1 MFVNR
6 QKLQIARAPETL
18 LSFFYTQR
26 TGSNAMTAWLQQSV
40 PPQKVYFYR
49 NVKDFVHWRRQPSGT
64 LDGSR
69 VYAGF
74 SDFTPK
80 DLGGRPFVAFGM
92 VRHPMHRL
100 ASLYALSKRDKPHV
114 YHELANRT
122 SFEDYFREGSK
133 DRPQYFQNLVCRRIG
148 GSPTFAAAKAAMDEY
163 YGIVGPTDR
172 LDLFSKLLIHN
183 LGWTVDP
190 IKPGKVDDTA
200 KYAAVMNS
208 SARDEILAANAEDL
222 ALYEYVKRLGEPALA
237 APSRPVAVSSGAVAI
252 PAVERQPVVEA
263 AAEPPDVP
271 QCPVCG
277 AALDNVQDAKSGG
290 YCPGCNS
297 PDRARSLSQVL
308 ERTVAPGMRAAG
320 LTDLPVLAF
329 GASGGERKLLDRH
342 FPAVKSVSLYGKYGA
357 DHESG
362 VDIRDLS
369 RYPANSF
376 SGAMGILLFDYFPEH
391 EQALAELYRVLAP
404 GGILFSLVLTPRVK
418 PDASPPRVTK
428 RIEPRPGYFDYIPAG
443 GQLLNVTVGQDWM
456 LQAIAGAGFEP
467 QQVRLFDRGT
477 RASLEWFL
485 GFKPMASG
493 ARKDLPPAAKKAPV
507 EKAQPSPA
515 AQQSPRP
522 PQVPPARG
530 AMTESFSKMHK
541 VAVDR
546 AFGFRQVNLELSVPS
561 VPLEGRNASFAEHRP
576 DSDTVIALARGRAV
590 VSEDLGQS
598 WQCPALS
605 GAADIEFENCFTTSA
620 GDHLLQVKSG
630 QEGVPDG
637 TVFVYDASWSLRGRS
652 SAGRSRWHG
661 SRSIG
666 QSGNTIMWAEYP
678 ENKAKYTRGQEHLAE
693 HPRVWRSRD
702 GGASWEVVFEQNGL
716 DIRHFHTIV
725 PDPCVPRQWWLSSGD
740 RADESKVWLSSD
752 DGDSW
757 SEVTN
762 LRPEIALHPSAMR
775 TAQAV
780 HRYTDI
786 WLGQDEVVWGT
797 DDWLGTPGAP
807 GVDPATPAGAPRAGA
822 RMIRSRRTTPLQPVD
837 AGWIGN
843 PVRSIT
849 DVGPALLMT
858 TEAKYKPLPE
868 PQVYLMAKNGTGLL
882 TQLCTIEILR
892 DRGSGFTYSR
902 ASAAARN
909 GVFFS
914 FRGSRDVCALPTR
927 VLKWRVDFG

>member
-18 LSFFYTQR
+18 LGFFYTQR

-49 NVKDFVHWRRQPSGT
+49 NVKDFVHWRRQPPGT
-64 LDGSR
+64 LDGFR
-69 VYAGF
+69 IYAGF
-74 SDFTPK
+74 SDFAPK

-122 SFEDYFREGSK
+122 SFEGYYREGSK

-148 GSPTFAAAKAAMDEY
+148 GAPTFAAAKVAIDEY
-163 YGIVGPTDR
+163 YGIVAPTDR
-172 LDLFSKLLIHN
+172 LDLFSNLMIDN

-190 IKPGKVDDTA
+190 IKPGKVDDTT
-200 KYAAVMNS
+200 KYAAMMNS
-208 SARDEILAANAEDL
+208 PARDEILAANAEDL
-222 ALYEYVKRLGEPALA
+222 ALYEYVKGLGEPAA
-237 APSRPVAVSSGAVAI
+237 VAPSRPVAVSSGAA
-252 PAVERQPVVEA
+252 AVPSVEMQPVAEVA
-263 AAEPPDVP
+263 AVAPGGP
-271 QCPVCG
+271 QCSVCG
-277 AALDNVQDAKSGG
+277 AALDNVKDAKSGG

-308 ERTVAPGMRAAG
+308 ERTVVPAVRAAG
-320 LTDLPVLAF
+320 LADLPVLAF

-342 FPAVKSVSLYGKYGA
+342 FPNIKSVSLYGKYGA

-362 VDIRDLS
+362 VDIRDLG

-391 EQALAELYRVLAP
+391 EKALAELYRVLAP
-404 GGILFSLVLTPRVK
+404 GGVLFSLVLTPRVK
-418 PDASPPRVTK
+418 PDSSPPRVTK

-477 RASLEWFL
+477 AASLEWFL
-485 GFKPMASG
+485 GFKPMGPG
-493 ARKDLPPAAKKAPV
+493 ARKKDPGAKARQLAAPQQPV
-507 EKAQPSPA
+507 
-515 AQQSPRP
+515 RP
-522 PQVPPARG
+522 PQAAPPRG
-530 AMTESFSKMHK
+530 AATESFSKTHT
-541 VAVDR
+541 VAVDP
-546 AFGFRQVNLELSVPS
+546 AFGFRKVALELSVPS

-576 DSDTVIALARGRAV
+576 GSDTVIALARGRAV
-590 VSEDLGQS
+590 VSDDLGQS
-598 WQCPALS
+598 WQCLPLPD
-605 GAADIEFENCFTTSA
+605 AANIEFENCFTTNS

-630 QEGVPDG
+630 QEGISEG
-637 TVFVYDASWSLRGRS
+637 TVFVYDSNWSLRGRS
-652 SAGRSRWHG
+652 SAGRYRWHG

-702 GGASWEVVFEQNGL
+702 GGASWEMVFEQNGL
-716 DIRHFHTIV
+716 EIRHFHTIV
-725 PDPCVPRQWWLSSGD
+725 PDPCVARQWWLSSGD

-757 SEVTN
+757 KEVTN
-762 LRPEIALHPSAMR
+762 LSPDVQLHPSAMR
-775 TAQAV
+775 AAQAV

-786 WLGQDEVVWGT
+786 WLGPDEVVWGT

-807 GVDPATPAGAPRAGA
+807 GVDPDTPAGAPRAGA

-868 PQVYLMAKNGTGLL
+868 PQVYLMAKNGSGKL
-882 TQLCTIEILR
+882 TQLCTVEILR

-914 FRGSRDVCALPTR
+914 FRGSRDVCTLPTR
-927 VLKWRVDFG
+927 VLKWRVDFA